1 MRIWVP
7 DIEAPLRHQMVFSLY
22 KKPKSWKRAMPKL
35 SASGKP
41 FMIKNEGDREHQH
54 DILQAFTRKA
64 TELRLLDI
72 FPWEGPVALQV
83 YNYFVKPQSHW
94 PGKEFQQRPDIDN
107 LAKQVMDALNPKG
120 VGGWGAY
127 LDDSQVVDLTASK
140 RYDGRGD
147 IISVQLLLF
156 ERVTKPL
163 KVRGKRGSGTEN
175 RR

>member
-1 MRIWVP
+1 
-7 DIEAPLRHQMVFSLY
+7 
-22 KKPKSWKRAMPKL
+22 MPRL

-41 FMIKNEGDREHQH
+41 FMVKNAGDREHQY

-64 TELRLLDI
+64 TELHLLDV
-72 FPWEGPVALQV
+72 FPWSGPVVLQV
-83 YNYFVKPQSHW
+83 YNYFAKPKSHW
-94 PGKEFQQRPDIDN
+94 EGKEYQQRPDIDN

-120 VGGWGAY
+120 AGGWGAY
-127 LDDSQVVDLTASK
+127 FDDSQVVDLTCSK

-156 ERVTKPL
+156 ERVAKPL
-163 KVRGKRGSGTEN
+163 KQRGKRGQSQEN